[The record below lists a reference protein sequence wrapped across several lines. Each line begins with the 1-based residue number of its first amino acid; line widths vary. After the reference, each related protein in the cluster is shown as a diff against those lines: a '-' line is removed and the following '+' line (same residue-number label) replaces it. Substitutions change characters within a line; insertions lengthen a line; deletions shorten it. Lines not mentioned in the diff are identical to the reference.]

1 MKKLFMLIA
10 IFTAMDSVAGGAYIA
25 NGTTITAIFP
35 RNGTQDMFI
44 IETSGGTG
52 ICAGKRIYF
61 PLSVS
66 LVENGSSAAHN
77 RTYSALLTA
86 FASGNKVT
94 IHNPID
100 GDSDQSNIA
109 CGKAADII
117 ITK

>member
-1 MKKLFMLIA
+1 MKKLFVLIA
-10 IFTAMDSVAGGAYIA
+10 VCTAMDSVASGAYIA
-25 NGTTITAIFP
+25 NGTTITSILP

-44 IETSGGTG
+44 IDTSGGTG

-66 LVENGSSAAHN
+66 LVDGSSSAAYN
-77 RTYSALLTA
+77 RTYSALLAA
-86 FASGNKVT
+86 FAGGNKVT

-100 GDSDQSNIA
+100 GDSDSANIA
-109 CGKAADII
+109 CSKAADII